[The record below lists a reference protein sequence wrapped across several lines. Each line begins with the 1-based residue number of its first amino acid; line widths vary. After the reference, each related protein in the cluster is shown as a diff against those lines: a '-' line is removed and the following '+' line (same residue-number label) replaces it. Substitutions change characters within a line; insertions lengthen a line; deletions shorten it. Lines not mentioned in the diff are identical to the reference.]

1 MRDVRYLIVGGGM
14 AGHAAA
20 AELRVID
27 PGGAVALLGEEPERP
42 YARPPLSKA
51 LWRAKDE
58 QGVFLPEAAG
68 LELRLGRRAVAL
80 DPDRRE
86 VRDDRGEVHRY
97 ERLLLATGGAPRR
110 LPLDAGDGRIVYF
123 RTLADFR
130 RLRDDPGRRV
140 VVIGGGFIGSELA
153 ASLASTGREVTMV
166 FPAPAICARV
176 FPPDLA
182 AAVTQRFRDE
192 GVTVIE
198 GESVGAVERRGEL
211 TEVRTGAGETLVA
224 DAVVAGLGIQPST
237 ALAEAAGLRCA
248 DGVVVDA
255 FLETSAPGVFAAGD
269 VARFPCAPLGGP
281 VRIEHE
287 DAALTMGRAA
297 ARNMAGARER
307 YDHLPFFYSDLF
319 DLGYEAVGRID
330 SRLETVA
337 SWTDPFREGVV
348 YYLDERDRVLGVL
361 LWGTFGKV
369 DAARELIT
377 RGGPVRR
384 EGLERAIAR

>member
-1 MRDVRYLIVGGGM
+1 
-14 AGHAAA
+14 
-20 AELRVID
+20 
-27 PGGAVALLGEEPERP
+27 
-42 YARPPLSKA
+42 
-51 LWRAKDE
+51 
-58 QGVFLPEAAG
+58 
-68 LELRLGRRAVAL
+68 
-80 DPDRRE
+80 
-86 VRDDRGEVHRY
+86 
-97 ERLLLATGGAPRR
+97 
-110 LPLDAGDGRIVYF
+110 
-123 RTLADFR
+123 
-130 RLRDDPGRRV
+130 
-140 VVIGGGFIGSELA
+140 
-153 ASLASTGREVTMV
+153 
-166 FPAPAICARV
+166 
-176 FPPDLA
+176 
-182 AAVTQRFRDE
+182 
-192 GVTVIE
+192 
-198 GESVGAVERRGEL
+198 VERRGEL

-224 DAVVAGLGIQPST
+224 DAVVAGLGIRPST

-369 DAARELIT
+369 DAARELIV